1 MNWMVHLYGSA
12 MRINMEAV
20 NKLAKAESRAQ
31 TAQRERDEAVSKA
44 TAANLAM
51 DEAEREAFVNKENA
65 IKMAELNLKADSEVI
80 CLKRMLAEARGLRD
94 SEVAQAA
101 QIVRRE
107 VSEAFIPKFK
117 IAEEKISLLDGVNDN
132 QFMYLSQARANVQLI
147 KALKD
152 CRALATEN
160 DQVKEWLKHFADAE
174 ANLNVF
180 IAELKEDLKALAP
193 EPTPLSP
200 GVHRSVENIADEA
213 GVADQFGS
221 LLPIERVCPS
231 EEPD

>member
-1 MNWMVHLYGSA
+1 M
-12 MRINMEAV
+12 
-20 NKLAKAESRAQ
+20 
-31 TAQRERDEAVSKA
+31 
-44 TAANLAM
+44 AM

-152 CRALATEN
+152 GRALATEN
-160 DQVKEWLKHFADAE
+160 DQVKE
-174 ANLNVF
+174 
-180 IAELKEDLKALAP
+180 
-193 EPTPLSP
+193 
-200 GVHRSVENIADEA
+200 
-213 GVADQFGS
+213 
-221 LLPIERVCPS
+221 
-231 EEPD
+231 

>member
-44 TAANLAM
+44 TATNLAM

-94 SEVAQAA
+94 NEVAQAA

-160 DQVKEWLKHFADAE
+160 DQVKE
-174 ANLNVF
+174 
-180 IAELKEDLKALAP
+180 
-193 EPTPLSP
+193 
-200 GVHRSVENIADEA
+200 
-213 GVADQFGS
+213 
-221 LLPIERVCPS
+221 
-231 EEPD
+231 